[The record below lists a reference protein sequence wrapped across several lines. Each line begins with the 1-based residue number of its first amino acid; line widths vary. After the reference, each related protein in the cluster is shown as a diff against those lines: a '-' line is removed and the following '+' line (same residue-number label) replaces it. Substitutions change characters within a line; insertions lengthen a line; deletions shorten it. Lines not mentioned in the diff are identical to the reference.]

1 MYNFLV
7 GLLTGFIAF
16 TDEGKQLS
24 NKAFNSITGIIKS
37 TISQSDKTETEKTKD
52 EETGKEDK

>member
-37 TISQSDKTETEKTKD
+37 TISQSDKTEEKTKD
-52 EETGKEDK
+52 EEKGKEDK

>member
-37 TISQSDKTETEKTKD
+37 TISQKTETEKTKD